1 MIEPTSEYF
10 SARSIWL
17 YVLVMSRTHFKVNPH
32 SIVAWMSRKSL
43 LKAGAKSQVYVTP
56 TGLESRT
63 TQFVNENSIIWPN
76 WPNDWAVCWVL
87 ICKVHLTVCSCHVT
101 YAFQSVST
109 LFNYLKVKEHVAPN
123 SCKIWSLSDCNWTQT
138 QNHLVRQRTLNH
150 LAKLTKWWSCVL
162 ITYLYGTFDW
172 MFLSCQVRI
181 WEWIQKL

>member
-76 WPNDWAVCWVL
+76 WPNDWAVSWVL
-87 ICKVHLTVCSCHVT
+87 ICKVHLTVCSCHLT
-101 YAFQSVST
+101 YAFQSEYT
-109 LFNYLKVKEHVAPN
+109 LYCCVNVKELLAP
-123 SCKIWSLSDCNWTQT
+123 SRREIWSLSDCNWTRIQK
-138 QNHLVRQRTLNH
+138 HLVCKRTLNH
-150 LAKLTKWWSCVL
+150 LVKMNKWLSCVL
-162 ITYLYGTFDW
+162 STYLYDPFDC
-172 MFLSCQVRI
+172 MFLSCYIRI
-181 WEWIQKL
+181 SKWIHSL